1 LTKEKIFS
9 YVSYAA
15 VVVFAV
21 LFLYFGNRIASQNLV
36 IDFGD
41 TEDGPV
47 RARVTQVLD
56 VLEYDE
62 DFWGQ
67 TTVLFD
73 AELMSGEERGSVVR
87 AWQNIVA
94 HFAGLEAVVEEG
106 DRVLLW
112 QFGEEWHFAD
122 YVRINNIIF
131 LGIAFLVLLLIFGRV
146 KGLNTILSL
155 GFTCVAIF
163 AVFIPSI
170 LSGHNIYL
178 SAVIVCVFT
187 VVITLFLLNGINGKS
202 IAAVVGCLGG
212 VLAAGLLT
220 VFMGRVLRL
229 TGITEGDTMQ
239 LLFLPMEDTIDL
251 NGLIF
256 AGILIGAVGAIMDV
270 AVSIS
275 SALHELKSNAENIS
289 FFSLYK
295 SGITIGKDII
305 GSMTNTLVLAYIG
318 SSLTVILL
326 LVVYSSSLTELFN
339 REHVIVELM
348 QSIIGSMGVI
358 LAMPLTALVAA
369 ALSTGNERKGSN
381 ENQNESQN
389 VNQNENQYQSGEEQ
403 TTDNKGGAISNE

>member
-1 LTKEKIFS
+1 LTKGKIFS
-9 YVSYAA
+9 YVSYAI
-15 VVVFAV
+15 VVIFAI
-21 LFLYFGNRIASQNLV
+21 LFLYFGNMIASQNMV

-41 TEDGPV
+41 TEYGPV

-62 DFWGQ
+62 YFWGQ

-73 AELMSGEERGSVVR
+73 AQLTSGDEQGTVVR

-94 HFAGLEAVVEEG
+94 HFADLEEVVQEG

-112 QFGEEWHFAD
+112 NFGEEWHFAD
-122 YVRINNIIF
+122 YIRTNYIIF

-155 GFTCVAIF
+155 GFTCIAIF
-163 AVFIPSI
+163 TVFIPSI

-187 VVITLFLLNGINGKS
+187 VVITLFLLNGINRKS
-202 IAAVVGCLGG
+202 IAAVAGCLGG

-220 VFMGRVLRL
+220 ILMGRVLRL

-275 SALHELKSNAENIS
+275 AALQELKSNAENMS
-289 FFSLYK
+289 FFRLYK

-339 REHVIVELM
+339 RENVIVELM

-369 ALSTGNERKGSN
+369 ALFTGGENKDKDKGLK
-381 ENQNESQN
+381 EIQN
-389 VNQNENQYQSGEEQ
+389 GEEQ
-403 TTDNKGGAISNE
+403 TTDI

>member
-1 LTKEKIFS
+1 LTKEKLFS

-15 VVVFAV
+15 VVVFAI
-21 LFLYFGNRIASQNLV
+21 LFLYFGNMIASQNMAV
-36 IDFGD
+36 DFGD
-41 TEDGPV
+41 AGDVAV
-47 RARVTQVLD
+47 RARVVRVLD
-56 VLEYDE
+56 MLEYDE

-67 TTVLFD
+67 TTVLFE
-73 AELMSGEERGSVVR
+73 AELLSGDERGSVVR

-94 HFAGLEAVVEEG
+94 HFSDLEKIVEEG
-106 DRVLLW
+106 DRILLW
-112 QFGEEWHFAD
+112 HFVDEWNYTDEWHFAD
-122 YVRINNIIF
+122 YVRINHIIF

-170 LSGHNIYL
+170 LSGLNIHL

-187 VVITLFLLNGINGKS
+187 VVITLFLLNGINRKS

-220 VFMGRVLRL
+220 VLMDNVLNL

-239 LLFLPMEDTIDL
+239 LLFLPTESPIDL

-275 SALHELKSNAENIS
+275 SALSELKSNAEDMT
-289 FFSLYK
+289 FYELYK
-295 SGITIGKDII
+295 SGVTIGKDII

-369 ALSTGNERKGSN
+369 ALFTG
-381 ENQNESQN
+381 
-389 VNQNENQYQSGEEQ
+389 GEKTGLKEIHHGKEQ
-403 TTDNKGGAISNE
+403 TTDNKGGAISHE